1 MVGGISGGHG
11 FQQQQKK
18 KIIGRW
24 GVIFFNG
31 WTWWIEIVS
40 SDRRGPL
47 IYRGKNM
54 NKNMNRHGKAT
65 LFNHPLQM
73 VNPPAIQIR
82 KRCCAKLDRNFIMV
96 YPQIHQRFVPSSIK
110 KSGHQD
116 LLELSREWGNGMV
129 ISSDYG
135 SFPRSMSINWT
146 CRWTHDEP
154 MSPPCHQI
162 PQSLLSFSHNWLLGQ
177 TSLAMPWIK
186 IHTDTALCAWHC
198 ALGGGVFPSRLS
210 LH

>member
-1 MVGGISGGHG
+1 MCV
-11 FQQQQKK
+11 QK
-18 KIIGRW
+18 
-24 GVIFFNG
+24 
-31 WTWWIEIVS
+31 VS
-40 SDRRGPL
+40 SHAVPTSGVKPL
-47 IYRGKNM
+47 PISCLVLEIACLTLLFSSHHGLPPDSPGICQLINWKN
-54 NKNMNRHGKAT
+54 NGHKN
-65 LFNHPLQM
+65 
-73 VNPPAIQIR
+73 
-82 KRCCAKLDRNFIMV
+82 
-96 YPQIHQRFVPSSIK
+96 
-110 KSGHQD
+110 
-116 LLELSREWGNGMV
+116 LLGLRREWGNGMV

-177 TSLAMPWIK
+177 TRLAMPWIK